1 MGNKDKPSTALPNEI
16 KQLQE
21 ELAQAREYCQAL
33 LWEQAQYQ
41 ELEKTLQDSRQ
52 QFRNI
57 INLLPDATFVVDK
70 QGKVI
75 SWNRAMEDLTGVK
88 AEDIAVKG
96 NYAYSLPFYGERRPV
111 LIDLILN
118 PDITLPRQYDCLIK
132 KEETLTAEAFCPKIG
147 KEGIFVR
154 ISASPLYDFTGAK
167 AGAIESFHDISDFRQ
182 TLEALR
188 DSEARFRGLAESSPA
203 LIFVL
208 QNNRLR
214 YVNARFSPLTEYDE
228 EEYYYMDFWDFI
240 HPDFRDPVKS
250 KALAWQRGEN
260 LFEKYEMKL
269 LTRSGK
275 EFWVEIYA
283 NPIQY
288 EGQPALIGSLF
299 DISERKH
306 FEEALRQSEVLYRT
320 IFETTGTAMMIFDKD
335 LMTSLVNSEFEVLS
349 GYSKEEIENKTKW
362 PIFVH
367 PDDRERMKRYHQQR
381 RIDPGLAPSHYE
393 FKLLDKEQK
402 IKDIFITVDLIPGTS
417 DSVVSFMDIT
427 ERKKAEAQVKYLS
440 FNDKLTGLYN
450 RAFFEE
456 ELSRLDTERQLPL
469 SLIIGDVNG
478 LKLIN
483 DALGHESGDRLLRK
497 AAEILRNS
505 CRKEDIIAR
514 WGGDEFIILLPK
526 TKPHCAERICERIQE
541 KSRSSSDFPI
551 PISISLGTASKNESL
566 QDVQAI
572 IKEAEDK
579 MYRNKLL
586 ESKSA
591 RSSFLLSLQ
600 QTLWAKSHETK
611 EHCQNVKELAE
622 QLGSRLGLP
631 ESELDDLR
639 LLAVLHDVGNIA
651 IPNEILDKPA
661 PLSPN
666 EWEIVKKHPETGYRI
681 ALTLPELAPIAGAI
695 LAHHE
700 RWDGKGYPL
709 GLKAEEIPLI
719 SRILAIIDAFD
730 VMTSGRPY
738 KEAMNIAEARSEI
751 RKCAGTQFD
760 PELVKTFCKLM

>member
-1 MGNKDKPSTALPNEI
+1 M
-16 KQLQE
+16 
-21 ELAQAREYCQAL
+21 
-33 LWEQAQYQ
+33 
-41 ELEKTLQDSRQ
+41 
-52 QFRNI
+52 
-57 INLLPDATFVVDK
+57 
-70 QGKVI
+70 
-75 SWNRAMEDLTGVK
+75 
-88 AEDIAVKG
+88 
-96 NYAYSLPFYGERRPV
+96 
-111 LIDLILN
+111 ILN
-118 PDITLPRQYDCLIK
+118 PGISLSDRYDFLNK
-132 KEETLTAEAFCPKIG
+132 KEETLTAEAFCPNIG
-147 KEGIFVR
+147 ESGIFVR
-154 ISASPLYDFTGAK
+154 ISASPLYDYSASK
-167 AGAIESFHDISDFRQ
+167 AGAIESFRDISDFRQ
-182 TLEALR
+182 TLKALKE
-188 DSEARFRGLAESSPA
+188 SEARFRGLAESSPA
-203 LIFVL
+203 LILVL

-228 EEYYYMDFWDFI
+228 EEYYHMDFWEFI
-240 HPDFRDPVKS
+240 HPDFRDSVIN
-250 KALAWQRGEN
+250 KALAWQSGEN
-260 LFEKYEMKL
+260 QFEKYEMKL

-275 EFWVEIYA
+275 EIWVEIYA

-349 GYSKEEIENKTKW
+349 GYSKEEIENKMKW

-367 PDDRERMKRYHQQR
+367 PDDQERMKRYHLQR

-393 FKLLDKEQK
+393 FKLLDKEQN
-402 IKDIFITVDLIPGTS
+402 IKEIFITVDLIPGTS

-483 DALGHESGDRLLRK
+483 DALGHESGDRLLRR

-526 TKPHCAERICERIQE
+526 TKPHCAESICERIKE
-541 KSRSSSDFPI
+541 KSQSSSDFPI
-551 PISISLGTASKNESL
+551 PISISLGTASKSDSL
-566 QDVQAI
+566 QDVQA

-591 RSSFLLSLQ
+591 RSSFVSLR
-600 QTLWAKSHETK
+600 TLWAQKPRNE
-611 EHCQNVKELAE
+611 EHCQHVKELSE
-622 QLGSRLGLP
+622 QLGARLGLP
-631 ESELDDLR
+631 ER
-639 LLAVLHDVGNIA
+639 
-651 IPNEILDKPA
+651 
-661 PLSPN
+661 
-666 EWEIVKKHPETGYRI
+666 
-681 ALTLPELAPIAGAI
+681 
-695 LAHHE
+695 
-700 RWDGKGYPL
+700 
-709 GLKAEEIPLI
+709 
-719 SRILAIIDAFD
+719 
-730 VMTSGRPY
+730 
-738 KEAMNIAEARSEI
+738 
-751 RKCAGTQFD
+751 
-760 PELVKTFCKLM
+760 

>member
-1 MGNKDKPSTALPNEI
+1 MGNKDISSSALLNEI
-16 KQLQE
+16 KKLQE
-21 ELAQAREYCQAL
+21 ELAQAREYCQSL
-33 LWEQAQYQ
+33 LKEQVQYK
-41 ELEKTLQDSRQ
+41 ELEKALQDSRQ

-57 INLLPDATFVVDK
+57 IDFLPDATFVVDK

-88 AEDIAVKG
+88 AEDIIGKG
-96 NYAYSLPFYGERRPV
+96 NYAYSLPLYGERRPV
-111 LIDLILN
+111 LMDLILN
-118 PDITLPRQYDCLIK
+118 PDITLPGKYDCLNK
-132 KEETLTAEAFCPKIG
+132 KEETLTAETFCPKIG
-147 KEGIFVR
+147 DRGIFVR
-154 ISASPLYDFTGAK
+154 ISASPLYGSSGSK
-167 AGAIESFHDISDFRQ
+167 IGAIESFHDISYFRQ
-182 TLEALR
+182 TLEALQ

-208 QNNRLR
+208 QNNQLR
-214 YVNARFSPLTEYDE
+214 YVNPRFFTLTEYSK
-228 EEYYYMDFWDFI
+228 EEYLGMDFWEFI
-240 HPDFRDPVKS
+240 HPDFQDSVKS

-260 LFEKYEMKL
+260 QYEKYEIKL

-283 NPIQY
+283 SIIQY

-306 FEEALRQSEVLYRT
+306 FEEALRQSEILYRT

-335 LMTSLVNSEFEVLS
+335 LMISLVNSEFEKLF
-349 GYSKEEIENKTKW
+349 GYSKEEIENKMKW
-362 PIFVH
+362 PVLVQ
-367 PDDRERMKRYHQQR
+367 PDDRIRMIEYHRRR
-381 RIDPGLAPSHYE
+381 RIDPALAPSHYE
-393 FKLLDKEQK
+393 FRPLDKEQK
-402 IKDIFITVDLIPGTS
+402 AKDIFITVNLIPGTS

-427 ERKKAEAQVKYLS
+427 ERKRAEAQVKYLS

-469 SLIIGDVNG
+469 SLIMGDVNG

-497 AAEILRNS
+497 VAEILRNS

-526 TKPHCAERICERIQE
+526 TKAHCAERICERIQE

-551 PISISLGTASKNESL
+551 PISISLGTASKSDSQ

-600 QTLWAKSHETK
+600 QTLWTKSYETK
-611 EHCQNVKELAE
+611 EHCQHVKELAE
-622 QLGSRLGLP
+622 QIGTRLGLP

-651 IPNEILDKPA
+651 IPNKILDKPE
-661 PLSPN
+661 PLSPE

-719 SRILAIIDAFD
+719 SRILAIIDAFE

-738 KEAMNIAEARSEI
+738 KEAMSIAEARSEI

-760 PELVKTFCKLM
+760 PELVKTFGKLT